1 MNITL
6 ISVGNGGYNL
16 ASDLIKANVFPG
28 AQFIVCDTDASL
40 LEKNR
45 ATASKSFLLE
55 KTNRKLSSQDLSDV
69 DEVLADTADTVV
81 VCATLGG
88 KCGSTYA
95 PLVALNAILQGKK
108 VFSIVTLPSEFEGE
122 DRVLRAA
129 KTKAKVITASD
140 STLMQH
146 NEQLNQIDGLQL
158 NDMNKPVVDTMLA
171 ALQTYSQT
179 DLMEIRDAKLREA
192 LIPTIYRIDGN
203 PLLELKGPISFGIT
217 PESRK
222 EVFDSF
228 K

>member
-1 MNITL
+1 M
-6 ISVGNGGYNL
+6 
-16 ASDLIKANVFPG
+16 
-28 AQFIVCDTDASL
+28 
-40 LEKNR
+40 
-45 ATASKSFLLE
+45 
-55 KTNRKLSSQDLSDV
+55 
-69 DEVLADTADTVV
+69 
-81 VCATLGG
+81 
-88 KCGSTYA
+88 
-95 PLVALNAILQGKK
+95 
-108 VFSIVTLPSEFEGE
+108 
-122 DRVLRAA
+122 LRAA